1 MEQPMDPQ
9 TSPRRRLRAST
20 RSLLASAGGLL
31 ALAVASP
38 SAAASCEALRDLKL
52 PDTVIRSADTIPAGG
67 FAGMGAVRAPDLPAF
82 CRVVASVR
90 TSPGSDVGLEIW
102 LPLSGWQGVFHGNG
116 NGGFGG
122 VLSAGYGPMTA
133 GLRRGY
139 ATAVTDTGTAPATPL
154 DGDALIGQP
163 QKWRDWGRRSTHAMT
178 VAGKAIAQAFYGA
191 PARRAYYTGCSTGG
205 QEGLI
210 EALYYPQDYDGILVG
225 APVINRTWGHAAVL
239 WNDLAAYSSP
249 GARLSDVK
257 LRLLS
262 DAALARC
269 AAAGSGLGGDP
280 FIGDPKAC
288 RFDPGVLTCRD
299 GDRADCLT
307 PAEVATAR
315 AFYSGPTDP
324 AGRPLFH
331 GWLPGSEATGF
342 FDWKFLQSRPNG
354 QPPFVSLFKWVL
366 GRDWDWS
373 SFQVERD
380 MAKVDAALGPVVND
394 ATRGSLRAFRA
405 RGGKLIIYH
414 GWADSLV
421 PPDQTVAFYERVA
434 RDAGG
439 IGQAQ
444 TFAQLFM
451 APGLS
456 HCAGGP
462 GPDVFNSATGAAIP
476 PPSATPQHDLFAA
489 LADWVEGAPA
499 PRQVISTR
507 YVDGM
512 PAKGV
517 AMQRPLCAY
526 PAKAW
531 WRGTGDT
538 ADASSFVCSISRPS
552 AAH

>member
-1 MEQPMDPQ
+1 MFSQ
-9 TSPRRRLRAST
+9 TCRPLIARVLLGAAAA
-20 RSLLASAGGLL
+20 LLASAI
-31 ALAVASP
+31 ASP
-38 SAAASCEALRDLKL
+38 SAAASCEALRELKL
-52 PDTVIRSADTIPAGG
+52 PNTVIRSAETVPAGG
-67 FAGMGAVRAPDLPAF
+67 FAGMGPLRAPDLPAF
-82 CRVVASVR
+82 CRVTASVR
-90 TSPGSDVGLEIW
+90 RAPGSDVGVEIW
-102 LPLSGWQGVFHGNG
+102 LPLSGWQGVFHGSG

-122 VLSAGYGPMTA
+122 VLAAGYGPMTA

-163 QKWRDWGRRSTHAMT
+163 QKWRDWGRRSTHVMT
-178 VAGKAIAQAFYGA
+178 VTGKAVAQAFYGA

-210 EALYYPQDYDGILVG
+210 EALYYPHDYDGVLVG
-225 APVINRTWGHAAVL
+225 APVINRTWGHGVVL
-239 WNDLAAYSSP
+239 WNDLAANLRP
-249 GARLSDVK
+249 GRRLSDAK
-257 LRLLS
+257 LRTLA
-262 DAALARC
+262 DAALRQC
-269 AAAGSGLGGDP
+269 GAAGSGLGGDP

-299 GDRADCLT
+299 GDRDDCLT
-307 PAEVATAR
+307 AAELATAR
-315 AFYSGPTDP
+315 AFYSGPTDR

-342 FDWKFLQSRPNG
+342 FDWAFLQSRPNG
-354 QPPFVSLFKWVL
+354 QPPFVSLFKWVF

-373 SFQVERD
+373 GFQVERD
-380 MAKVDAALGPVVND
+380 MARVDAALGPIVND
-394 ATRGSLRAFRA
+394 ATRGSLKAFRE

-421 PPDQTVAFYERVA
+421 PPDQSVAFYERVG
-434 RDAGG
+434 REAGG
-439 IGQAQ
+439 LDQAQ
-444 TFAQLFM
+444 GFARLFM
-451 APGLS
+451 APGFS

-462 GPDVFNSATGAAIP
+462 GPDVFNSATGSGVP
-476 PPSATPQHDLFAA
+476 PPSTTPRHDLFAA
-489 LADWVEGAPA
+489 LAEWVEGGPA
-499 PRQVISTR
+499 PSEVIATR
-507 YVDGM
+507 YVDGT

-538 ADASSFVCSISRPS
+538 NDPASFVCSVS
-552 AAH
+552 APPKG

>member
-1 MEQPMDPQ
+1 M
-9 TSPRRRLRAST
+9 T
-20 RSLLASAGGLL
+20 
-31 ALAVASP
+31 
-38 SAAASCEALRDLKL
+38 
-52 PDTVIRSADTIPAGG
+52 PAGG
-67 FAGMGAVRAPDLPAF
+67 FAGMGPARTPDLPPF

-90 TSPGSDVGLEIW
+90 TAPGSDVGVEIW

-122 VLSAGYGPMTA
+122 LLAAGYGPMTA

-154 DGDALIGQP
+154 DGDALLGQP

-178 VAGKAIAQAFYGA
+178 VTGKAVAEAFYGA
-191 PARRAYYTGCSTGG
+191 PPRRAYYTGCSTGG

-210 EALYYPQDYDGILVG
+210 EALYYPRDYDGVLVG

-239 WNDLAAYSSP
+239 WNDLAANLKP
-249 GARLSDVK
+249 GHRLSDVK

-262 DAALARC
+262 AAALQRC
-269 AAAGSGLGGDP
+269 GAAGSGVAGDP

-288 RFDPGVLTCRD
+288 HFDPAVLTCRA
-299 GDRADCLT
+299 GDRDDCLT
-307 PAEVATAR
+307 AAEVATAR
-315 AFYSGPTDP
+315 AFYSGPTDG

-331 GWLPGSEATGF
+331 GWLPGSEATGH

-354 QPPFVSLFKWVL
+354 QPPFVSLFKWVF
-366 GRDWDWS
+366 GPDWDWS
-373 SFQVERD
+373 GFEVRRD
-380 MAKVDAALGPVVND
+380 MAKVDAALGPIVND

-421 PPDQTVAFYERVA
+421 PPGQTVAFYEKAVRE
-434 RDAGG
+434 AGG
-439 IGQAQ
+439 LEQAQ
-444 TFAQLFM
+444 SFARLFM
-451 APGLS
+451 APGFS

-462 GPDVFNSATGAAIP
+462 GPDVFNSATGSAVP
-476 PPSATPQHDLFAA
+476 PPSTTPQHDLFAA
-489 LADWVEGAPA
+489 LTEWVEAGRA

-507 YVDGM
+507 YVEGS
-512 PAKGV
+512 PARGV
-517 AMQRPLCAY
+517 GMQRPLCAY

-531 WRGTGDT
+531 RRGSGDPD
-538 ADASSFVCSISRPS
+538 DAASFVCSVRRPQPR
-552 AAH
+552 